1 LATLHRLNLK
11 VDAAGKISHERTQ
24 RFGFVVTVHGPAG
37 LGDGDW
43 PGDDV
48 RQEGLVAVIADA
60 VVLLGAGLPRG
71 RVAGEGA
78 N

>member
-37 LGDGDW
+37 LGDEDW